1 VAFGDRL
8 WWVDVIRGVCSIDP
22 FNDQPEHHFV
32 ELHKDSVLPN
42 LAGMPE
48 HHFVELHK
56 DSVLPNLAGMHG
68 GDIVAGQVQV

>member
-42 LAGMPE
+42 LAGM
-48 HHFVELHK
+48 
-56 DSVLPNLAGMHG
+56 HG